1 MPKLDIF
8 DHLHK
13 AWTLDIN
20 IAMVVSLILILILNL
35 IFILILIL
43 NLIFILI
50 LFLDLIFILILIL
63 DSGPPEPY
71 SHPDAGG
78 ENCH

>member
-8 DHLHK
+8 SPL
-13 AWTLDIN
+13 AQSMDIN
-20 IAMVVSLILILILNL
+20 IAMVVSPILILILNL

-43 NLIFILI
+43 
-50 LFLDLIFILILIL
+50 DLTFILILIL
-63 DSGPPEPY
+63 HPGPPEPY

>member
-1 MPKLDIF
+1 M
-8 DHLHK
+8 
-13 AWTLDIN
+13 DIN
-20 IAMVVSLILILILNL
+20 IAMVVSLNLILILNL

-50 LFLDLIFILILIL
+50 LIL
-63 DSGPPEPY
+63 DPGPPDPY